1 MITHAKI
8 ETLIREKLP
17 DAVVQTHD
25 RTGTLDHYNLTVVSR
40 AFSGMPL
47 LDRNRLI
54 YSALGEALK
63 DGSLH
68 AVEIT
73 TATPV

>member
-17 DAVVQTHD
+17 DAVVQTQD

-40 AFSGMPL
+40 EFAGMPL

-54 YSALGEALK
+54 YAALGDALK
-63 DGSLH
+63 DVSLH
-68 AVEIT
+68 AVEIKT
-73 TATPV
+73 GTPA

>member
-8 ETLIREKLP
+8 EALIRERLP
-17 DAVVQTHD
+17 DAVVETQD

-40 AFSGMPL
+40 EFADMPL

-54 YSALGEALK
+54 YAALGAALK

-68 AVEIT
+68 AVEIKT
-73 TATPV
+73 GTPA

>member
-40 AFSGMPL
+40 EFAGMPL
-47 LDRNRLI
+47 IDRNRLI
-54 YSALGEALK
+54 YAALGEALK

-68 AVEIT
+68 AVEIK
-73 TATPV
+73 TATPA

>member
-1 MITHAKI
+1 MITHQKI
-8 ETLIREKLP
+8 ETLIRQKLP
-17 DAVVQTHD
+17 DAEVQTHD

-40 AFSGMPL
+40 EFTGMPL

-54 YSALGEALK
+54 YAALGEALK

-68 AVEIT
+68 AVEIKT
-73 TATPV
+73 GTPA